1 MAVNQRVEAEG
12 MTWKVWKAMTYSKKK
27 RAKAMEET
35 EGGSRSQ
42 STESRGE

>member
-1 MAVNQRVEAEG
+1 

-42 STESRGE
+42 IQRAGGNSMSLQI